1 MNADIQKYRVWN
13 EYTSM
18 YDSSFIVDQDGEVYR
33 MIDCCE
39 NGYDIIHY
47 SENVVVERCSGLR
60 DKNGNLIYEN
70 DVLKQEFNDGGTIL
84 KEVYYNSVMCR
95 WYLRTPYPNLHSI
108 EYMVWEL
115 NMSIANKIEIIGNIH
130 NQEKS

>member
-47 SENVVVERCSGLR
+47 SENVVVERCSGQR
-60 DKNGNLIYEN
+60 DKKGNLIYAG
-70 DVLKQEFNDGGTIL
+70 DVIKIKDDYNTYGQFAGEIR
-84 KEVYYNSVMCR
+84 EVYYHEGGFRLKPKWNKNAR
-95 WYLRTPYPNLHSI
+95 GNYLEDT
-108 EYMVWEL
+108 EDF
-115 NMSIANKIEIIGNIH
+115 EIIGNIH
-130 NQEKS
+130 DGKEY